1 MSVDSE
7 GSDEEVSADEEV
19 AEGAGTDTFGVSRP
33 GGREPAAEGREN
45 TTLAEGAS
53 PGRVVVGG
61 CATASCRAQA
71 SLPSTG
77 VPSRSEPGWRRAS
90 SLENANGAGGVVG
103 VEDGDVAGGVGG
115 AEGATVAGGA
125 SRSEALATV

>member
-45 TTLAEGAS
+45 TTLAEDAS
-53 PGRVVVGG
+53 PSRVVVA

-77 VPSRSEPGWRRAS
+77 VPSRSEPGWRRTS
-90 SLENANGAGGVVG
+90 SLENVDDAGGVVG
-103 VEDGDVAGGVGG
+103 VDDGDVAGGVGG
-115 AEGATVAGGA
+115 EEGVTVDGGA
-125 SRSEALATV
+125 SRSETLAPV